1 VGTLCPLYLEI
12 SRFVSLS
19 LPLSYFLNPSLCDKY
34 ATELIFML
42 KFLQVVGIEMNASA
56 VSDAHRNAEI
66 NGIKNCRFVCAKV
79 TFGFIPFD
87 LVTRCNTN

>member
-1 VGTLCPLYLEI
+1 
-12 SRFVSLS
+12 
-19 LPLSYFLNPSLCDKY
+19 
-34 ATELIFML
+34 ML

-79 TFGFIPFD
+79 TFGFILFD
-87 LVTRCNTN
+87 LVAICNSN